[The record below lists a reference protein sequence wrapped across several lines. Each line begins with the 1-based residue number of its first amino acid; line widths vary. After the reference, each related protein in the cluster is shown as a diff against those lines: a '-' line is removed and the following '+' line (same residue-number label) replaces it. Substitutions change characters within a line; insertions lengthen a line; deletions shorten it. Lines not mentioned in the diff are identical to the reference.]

1 MRVVGLTLAGLVALT
16 GVAVLPDDRSGQLG
30 ILIGPTVDGA
40 SGMAQVLGLGLP
52 VLDIRLGGRLVII
65 AADSDTTGRIAL
77 ADLRGRLPAGMI
89 VLNARGETCVT
100 VQARGGSN
108 A

>member
-1 MRVVGLTLAGLVALT
+1 MRVVGLTLIGLIALT
-16 GVAVLPDDRSGQLG
+16 GVAVMPDDRSGQLG

-52 VLDIRLGGRLVII
+52 VLDIRLGGRLVIV
-65 AADSDTTGRIAL
+65 AADSDTAGRIGV
-77 ADLRGRLPAGMI
+77 ADLRGRLSSGLFL
-89 VLNARGETCVT
+89 LNARGETCVSA
-100 VQARGGSN
+100 QAAGGRN

>member
-1 MRVVGLTLAGLVALT
+1 MRVVGLTIVGLLALT

-30 ILIGPTVDGA
+30 ILIGPTVDGPA
-40 SGMAQVLGLGLP
+40 GMAQVLGLGLP
-52 VLDIRLGGRLVII
+52 VLDIRFGGRLVII
-65 AADSDTTGRIAL
+65 AADSDTAGRIAL
-77 ADLRGRLPAGMI
+77 ADLRGRLPAGVF

-100 VQARGGSN
+100 VQAQGGRN